1 MSSPTIGRP
10 ALPPERRKQMVSVRI
25 APEIIAFYKTPGR
38 GWNARMEAALR
49 AGMKTK
55 ASASLAVRKRP

>member
-1 MSSPTIGRP
+1 
-10 ALPPERRKQMVSVRI
+10 MVSVRI